1 MPLHLYLIRH
11 GETEWALSSRH
22 TGHSDIPLTVNGK
35 DEARKLGPQLQ
46 GISFAHVL
54 SSPLKRARQTCKLVA
69 LNGVPEI
76 EPDLVE
82 WNYGDYEGK
91 KSVNIR
97 RERRDW
103 DVFRDG
109 CPHGEMPAQVLA
121 RADRL
126 IRRLRMLEGNV
137 ALFSHGQFGGVLG
150 ARWIGMPLENARH
163 FPLGTVSV
171 SILGYD
177 PDHTEVPV
185 ISLWNYHS
193 HPFSHSVQ
201 PPPSGQTMTQRAIQR
216 WENEGGEI
224 PVEGSKPS
232 SLVQVPLL
240 MP

>member
-22 TGHSDIPLTVNGK
+22 TGHSDIPLTANGK

-163 FPLGTVSV
+163 FPLGTASV

-177 PDHTEVPV
+177 SDHPEVPV
-185 ISLWNYHS
+185 ISLWNYLL
-193 HPFSHSVQ
+193 HPFSVQ
-201 PPPSGQTMTQRAIQR
+201 SPPSGQTMTQRAIQR

>member
-11 GETEWALSSRH
+11 GETEWALSSQH
-22 TGHSDIPLTVNGK
+22 TGLSDIPLTANGE

-46 GISFAHVL
+46 GISFTHVL
-54 SSPLKRARQTCKLVA
+54 TSPLKRARLTCKLVA

-97 RERRDW
+97 RERPDW

-109 CPHGEMPAQVLA
+109 CPNGETPAQVLA

-126 IRRLRMLEGNV
+126 IARLRTLDGNV

-163 FPLGTVSV
+163 FPLGTASV
-171 SILGYD
+171 STLGYD
-177 PDHTEVPV
+177 PHHPEVPV
-185 ISLWNYHS
+185 IALWNA
-193 HPFSHSVQ
+193 FSH
-201 PPPSGQTMTQRAIQR
+201 
-216 WENEGGEI
+216 
-224 PVEGSKPS
+224 
-232 SLVQVPLL
+232 
-240 MP
+240 

>member
-11 GETEWALSSRH
+11 GETEWALSRQH
-22 TGHSDIPLTVNGK
+22 TGLSDIPLTANGE
-35 DEARKLGPQLQ
+35 DEARKLAPQLQ
-46 GISFAHVL
+46 GICFTHVL
-54 SSPLKRARQTCKLVA
+54 TSPLQRARLTCKLAA

-91 KSVNIR
+91 KSVDIR
-97 RERRDW
+97 RERPDW
-103 DVFRDG
+103 DLFRDG

-126 IRRLRMLEGNV
+126 IARLSTLDGNV
-137 ALFSHGQFGGVLG
+137 ALLSHGQFGGVLG
-150 ARWIGMPLENARH
+150 ARWIGMPLDNARH
-163 FPLGTVSV
+163 FPLGTASV

-177 PDHTEVPV
+177 PDHPEVPV
-185 ISLWNYHS
+185 ISLWNFLS
-193 HPFSHSVQ
+193 HPFSIQ
-201 PPPSGQTMTQRAIQR
+201 PPPSGQTMKQRAIQR

-224 PVEGSKPS
+224 PIGESKPS
-232 SLVQVPLL
+232 SLVQVPQE

>member
-1 MPLHLYLIRH
+1 MALHLYLIRH

-22 TGHSDIPLTVNGK
+22 TGHSDIPLTANGK

-54 SSPLKRARQTCKLVA
+54 TSPLKRARLTCKLVA

-97 RERRDW
+97 RERPDW

-109 CPHGEMPAQVLA
+109 CPNGEMPAQVLA

-126 IRRLRMLEGNV
+126 IARLRMLDGNV

-150 ARWIGMPLENARH
+150 ARWIGMPLDNARH
-163 FPLGTVSV
+163 FSLGTA
-171 SILGYD
+171 SISTLGYD
-177 PDHTEVPV
+177 PDHPEVSV
-185 ISLWNYHS
+185 ISLWNYLL

-201 PPPSGQTMTQRAIQR
+201 SPPSAQTMKQRAILR
-216 WENEGGEI
+216 LENEGGEI
-224 PVEGSKPS
+224 PVGESKTS